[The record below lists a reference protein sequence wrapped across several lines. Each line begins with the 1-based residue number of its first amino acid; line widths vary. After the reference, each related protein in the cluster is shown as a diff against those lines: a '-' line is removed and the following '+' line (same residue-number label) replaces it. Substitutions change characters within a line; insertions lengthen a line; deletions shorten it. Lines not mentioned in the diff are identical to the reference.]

1 MKIAHHNKPIKL
13 TLQTATTLLTR
24 MTAQATKLH
33 RAIRQV
39 QIKSKRAIQ
48 PLIKPVAK
56 IIVLSLIPS
65 INNQNK
71 HKINKMCLNCNLPI
85 IFENNFIKFK

>member
-1 MKIAHHNKPIKL
+1 MRIAHRNKPIKL

-24 MTAQATKLH
+24 MTVQATKLH

-48 PLIKPVAK
+48 PLIKLVAK
-56 IIVLSLIPS
+56 IIVLSLTPS
-65 INNQNK
+65 FNNQNK